1 MNLSVCCKVG
11 VKLVGGMPEDGD
23 EGTRY
28 YVCLKCNKACAIFAR
43 VVMDFPRPKGWRK
56 GKTIYEFLRWLR
68 FNNLVPREMLTYDAD
83 TYKISDSDWDK
94 WFEEFLEEN
103 NGK

>member
-56 GKTIYEFLRWLR
+56 GQTIYNFLTWLTEDKYERYYYVSDEQWDKWYEEFLR
-68 FNNLVPREMLTYDAD
+68 EIE
-83 TYKISDSDWDK
+83 K
-94 WFEEFLEEN
+94 
-103 NGK
+103 